1 MAERKYDGFLPGQH
15 AIEAY
20 GSGGFRFGE
29 MSHRGSILALP
40 SGVRI
45 WTVDDVSRLAE
56 NSLEPLFEEPVGAVQ
71 FLLIGTGAVMRP
83 IPSAL
88 RQRLRAAGIGVDAM
102 ATGHAVSTYNIMLGE
117 RRPVAAALIGAP

>member
-1 MAERKYDGFLPGQH
+1 MAERKYDGFLPGRH
-15 AIEAY
+15 EIEAY
-20 GSGGFRFGE
+20 GSGGFRFGG

-45 WTVDDVSRLAE
+45 WPVDDASQINEDTLA
-56 NSLEPLFEEPVGAVQ
+56 PLFDETGVQ

-88 RQRLRAAGIGVDAM
+88 RQRLRTAAISVDMM

-117 RRPVAAALIGAP
+117 KRPVAAALVGAP

>member
-1 MAERKYDGFLPGQH
+1 MAERKYDGFLPGRH
-15 AIEAY
+15 EIEAY
-20 GSGGFRFGE
+20 GSGGFRFGG

-45 WTVDDVSRLAE
+45 WLVDDASQINEDALA
-56 NSLEPLFEEPVGAVQ
+56 PLFDETGVQ

-83 IPSAL
+83 VPSAL
-88 RQRLRAAGIGVDAM
+88 RQRLRAAGISVDTM

-117 RRPVAAALIGAP
+117 KRPVAAALVGAP